1 MGDRATSPV
10 TDPVSHQPGRPRRG
24 ALRTLRSSLGLG
36 LGALGLVGAVLAGC
50 SSDGGTASASDPGS
64 TEVVAEVVVPDSATI
79 IDVRTPE
86 EYVEGHLEGA
96 VNLDVQSGRFEEEL
110 EGLDPDAAY
119 VVYCR
124 TGNRSAAAVATMEAS
139 GFTDVTD
146 LGGLEDAA
154 TSTGIDIVS

>member
-10 TDPVSHQPGRPRRG
+10 TDAAPHQAGRTGRG
-24 ALRTLRSSLGLG
+24 LLRSFRSSVGIGVGVLGL
-36 LGALGLVGAVLAGC
+36 AGAVLAGC
-50 SSDGGTASASDPGS
+50 SSESGTTSASAPES
-64 TEVVAEVVVPDSATI
+64 TEVVSEVVVPDSATI

-86 EYVEGHLEGA
+86 EYAEGHLEGA

-110 EGLDPDAAY
+110 ESLDPDAAY

-146 LGGLEDAA
+146 LGGFDDAA

>member
-1 MGDRATSPV
+1 MADPTSPL
-10 TDPVSHQPGRPRRG
+10 TDLVSQQVGRRR
-24 ALRTLRSSLGLG
+24 RSASRSRRVSLGLG
-36 LGALGLVGAVLAGC
+36 LAALGLTGVVLAGC
-50 SSDGGTASASDPGS
+50 SSDGGTASASAPGS
-64 TEVVAEVVVPDSATI
+64 TEAVAEVVVPDSATI

-86 EYVEGHLEGA
+86 EYAEGHLEGA

-110 EGLDPDAAY
+110 EGLDPDAGY

-146 LGGLEDAA
+146 LGGLDDAA
-154 TSTGIDIVS
+154 ASTGIAIVS